1 LTVHRR
7 STTLRAIIR
16 LDPAH
21 TALVAID
28 MHRGHLDP
36 AVATLPLPAERCGPV
51 IKRAA
56 ALFADLRERG
66 LPIVHVITEYRDA
79 SEIAANPFWSAAHDD
94 PGKARRG
101 ILRHNLAGSPGT
113 EIIPELYDPRD
124 VVVRS
129 KKRYSVF
136 TPTDLEFVLRRR
148 LGVDT
153 VILAG
158 INTTTC
164 VLCAAFEATNR
175 DFRVIVASDAVDSM
189 DGEDMHRFALR
200 LVAAALGWPMT
211 HDDILRAL
219 MPAAR

>member
-1 LTVHRR
+1 M
-7 STTLRAIIR
+7 IQ
-16 LDPAH
+16 LDAAR
-21 TALVAID
+21 TAVVAVD

-36 AVATLPLPAERCGPV
+36 AIATLPLPATRCAPL

-56 ALFADLRERG
+56 ALFADLRARG
-66 LPIVHVITEYRDA
+66 VPIIHVVTEYRDA
-79 SEIAANPFWSAAHDD
+79 AEIAANPFWKAAHDD
-94 PGKARRG
+94 ATKARRG
-101 ILRHNLAGSPGT
+101 ILGHNLAGAPGT
-113 EIIPELYDPRD
+113 EIIPELHDPRD

-148 LGVDT
+148 LGADT

-175 DFRVIVASDAVDSM
+175 DFRVVVASEAVDSM

-200 LVAAALGWPMT
+200 LITAALGWPLT
-211 HDDILRAL
+211 NDEILHAL
-219 MPAAR
+219 GT